1 MVVVLLDSSALIYC
15 VTGKANFIVELE
27 NTLEKADFYV
37 TESIIKE
44 LILLSKIRKGTMSS
58 SAKKALEI
66 TKKTKILKS
75 ESENVDKDLILVA
88 KKSKAIV
95 ATADRGLREKLIK
108 NNVAVAFPSRGK
120 RIRIDGFVEL

>member
-15 VTGKANFIVELE
+15 VTGKVNFIIELE
-27 NTLEKADFYV
+27 NTLEKADFCV

-66 TKKTKILKS
+66 AKKIKILKS

-88 KKSKAIV
+88 KKSKAMV

-108 NNVAVAFPSRGK
+108 NGVAVAFPSRGK
-120 RIRIDGFVEL
+120 RIRIDGFIEL